1 MNVRVYY
8 RSKHKLHRID
18 IEGVQDAQQ
27 ALFESHQAIK
37 DPENFLLPAVSPLM
51 VVIDGGLA

>member
-18 IEGVQDAQQ
+18 LEGVQDIPQTFSEA
-27 ALFESHQAIK
+27 SQAIK
-37 DPENFLLPAVSPLM
+37 DPENFLLPAASPLM